1 MSTEPHVVIVGGGFG
16 GLTAAKALRKAKV
29 RVTLVDRE
37 NHHLFQP
44 LLYQVATASLSPGQ
58 IAVPIRGVLG
68 RQKNTHVVLDEA
80 REVDLAAK
88 TLKLRGGDV
97 LSWDYLIAATGA
109 KTNYFGHDEWAKYA
123 GGLKSLRDALR
134 IREKVLLA
142 FEEAED
148 ERDEKRRR
156 GLLTFVVIGGGPTG
170 VEMAGAISELARH
183 VLSDDFKRIT
193 PSSIRV
199 VLVEMADRVLT
210 PFSPDLSEKAKK
222 QLEELCVEVKTKVGV
237 TEIDALGVT
246 LADGE
251 RIEAAAVVWAT
262 GVKPTS
268 FAQLLGV
275 PLHKSGRVLVDASC
289 AVEGHKN
296 VFAVGDMAFFLPA
309 GATMP
314 LPGVAQVAIQQANH
328 VVKSIKRDLEGKPR
342 ETFAYFD
349 KGSMATIGRSRAVL
363 EAGKLK
369 MSGFLAWLA
378 WGLVHVLYLIG
389 FHNRVLVMLT
399 WIWSYV
405 TYRRGARLITT
416 HIARRKLPLSELD
429 ETADPAR
436 PAVVE
441 EPPAL
446 RASIPDA

>member
-1 MSTEPHVVIVGGGFG
+1 MSDIPHVVIVGGGFG
-16 GLTAAKALRKAKV
+16 GLRAARALRKAKV

-37 NHHLFQP
+37 NHHCFQP

-68 RQKNTHVVLDEA
+68 AQTNTHVVLDEA
-80 REVDLAAK
+80 REVDLASR
-88 TLKLRGGDV
+88 TLHLRGGES
-97 LSWDYLIAATGA
+97 LRYDYLIAATGA
-109 KTNYFGHDEWAKYA
+109 KTNYFGHDEWAKHA

-148 ERDEKRRR
+148 EQDERRRR

-170 VEMAGAISELARH
+170 VEMAGAISELARQ
-183 VLSDDFKRIT
+183 VLSDDFKRIK
-193 PSSIRV
+193 PEQIRV
-199 VLVEMADRVLT
+199 VLVEMAERVLT
-210 PFSPDLSEKAKK
+210 PFSPDLSEKAKR
-222 QLEELCVEVKTKVGV
+222 QLEELAVEVRTKVGV
-237 TEIDALGVT
+237 TDIDAKGVT

-268 FAQLLGV
+268 FAQHLGV

-289 AVEGHKN
+289 AVEGHPN
-296 VFAVGDMAFFLPA
+296 VFAIGDMAYFLPE

-314 LPGVAQVAIQQANH
+314 LPGVAQVAMQQGEH
-328 VVKSIKRDLEGKPR
+328 VARTILRELAGKPR
-342 ETFAYFD
+342 ERFTYFD

-369 MSGFLAWLA
+369 MSGLLAWLA
-378 WGLVHVLYLIG
+378 WGLVHVFYLIG
-389 FHNRVLVMLT
+389 FHNRVVVMLT
-399 WIWSYV
+399 WMWSYL
-405 TYRRGARLITT
+405 TFRRGARLITT
-416 HIARRKLPLSELD
+416 HIARRKLPLDELD
-429 ETADPAR
+429 GGDIPA
-436 PAVVE
+436 PAPDV
-441 EPPAL
+441 